1 MAYAQIDISE
11 VGPAEYP
18 LIKVLRETI
27 FGAYGHRFAGSFDEE
42 IEGRQDVLALIAHLE
57 GNPVGY
63 KVGYRYKPG
72 RYYSWTGGV
81 LPDYR
86 RSGVARRMQDW
97 QHGWCRSRGYKF
109 IEFNSFNK
117 FREMLLFGL
126 SSGFVPVGVS
136 WRKEKE
142 LVIRFEKDLAL
153 PDPPRGELRPAAD
166 RLGLEKLAGAPL
178 RVHARHTDVATIS
191 SCLKLGFDLNGM
203 FHDAARGMLVVRL
216 ERGGAGELVVVDA
229 VERVGAVGQ
238 C

>member
-27 FGAYGHRFAGSFDEE
+27 FGAYRHRFAGSFDEE
-42 IEGRQDVLALIAHLE
+42 IEGRQDVFALIAHLE

-86 RSGVARRMQDW
+86 RSGVARRMQEW

-117 FREMLLFGL
+117 FSEMLLFGL
-126 SSGFVPVGVS
+126 
-136 WRKEKE
+136 
-142 LVIRFEKDLAL
+142 
-153 PDPPRGELRPAAD
+153 
-166 RLGLEKLAGAPL
+166 
-178 RVHARHTDVATIS
+178 
-191 SCLKLGFDLNGM
+191 
-203 FHDAARGMLVVRL
+203 
-216 ERGGAGELVVVDA
+216 
-229 VERVGAVGQ
+229 
-238 C
+238 